1 MERIKRA
8 IEHAKKTGPDGAG
21 EFEPSHHGH
30 RKSKKSSS
38 SNNGM
43 STLKWVASVIT
54 IFLAAGAW
62 LRLDCLNQNELQA
75 SAQIC
80 DGIEQ
85 ARAEAKKRAATDARF
100 EKLIVANYNQ
110 CKASAEKSRNDY
122 VKLVQDAV
130 RIQNAEKVVI
140 AKATSRK
147 HNKAELIKPE
157 QYYIPPAAIIES
169 KNMLRAAQAECMKI
183 YELQK
188 QENK

>member
-8 IEHAKKTGPDGAG
+8 IEHAKKTGPDGES
-21 EFEPSHHGH
+21 EFESHQKGQ
-30 RKSKKSSS
+30 RKSKISSAPKS
-38 SNNGM
+38 GM
-43 STLKWVASVIT
+43 STIKWVASVSM

-62 LRLDCLNQNELQA
+62 LRLDCMNQNELQA

-85 ARAEAKKRAATDARF
+85 ARAEARKRAATDAKF

-122 VKLVQDAV
+122 VKLVQNAV
-130 RIQNAEKVVI
+130 LVQNAGKADI
-140 AKATSRK
+140 AKAATRK
-147 HNKAELIKPE
+147 HNKAE

-169 KNMLRAAQAECMKI
+169 KNMLRAAQAECLQI
-183 YELQK
+183 YESQK